1 MIAHSIFFYSFS
13 LIAIISAIMVTA
25 SKNTVHSVFFLIL
38 DFISISCLFIMIGAE
53 FLGMIMLIVYV
64 GAVAVLF
71 LFVVMMLNVA
81 QQKNQ
86 WFSSEGSSKHIPIG
100 LIISTII
107 FFELIIVIGGWKF
120 KPDLVISFGSP
131 EAARIS
137 FGLGIKHIMFCD
149 SPHANAVMRLTL
161 PLIQK
166 LLIPYIIPK
175 KEFSKYGIS
184 EKNIVQYKAIDAV
197 VTMKRETNEK
207 IASPFKNNNK
217 KNILI
222 RVEEE
227 EAAYTSK
234 SSKIIPII
242 QKIANDYKDENIIVL
257 GRYTKQILNLQ
268 KAVGNKVKI
277 IKMSFDGKY
286 LLKNTDIFIGSGG
299 TMTAESALMG
309 VPTISYN
316 AVPNIVEKF
325 LVKKY
330 LIKRETNPSKISNHI
345 KKIFELNGNQS
356 QKRAEK
362 IVTQMEDPI
371 EKLIQIIKN

>member
-1 MIAHSIFFYSFS
+1 MKIWIDILTPKQLLFSEPIIEKLGQKHDILCTSREYNEVTKLAKIRHFDLIFVGKHGGGDKKSKLKASIERIEK
-13 LIAIISAIMVTA
+13 LTKKI
-25 SKNTVHSVFFLIL
+25 N
-38 DFISISCLFIMIGAE
+38 
-53 FLGMIMLIVYV
+53 
-64 GAVAVLF
+64 
-71 LFVVMMLNVA
+71 
-81 QQKNQ
+81 
-86 WFSSEGSSKHIPIG
+86 
-100 LIISTII
+100 
-107 FFELIIVIGGWKF
+107 KF
-120 KPDLVISFGSP
+120 KPDVVISFGSP

-166 LLIPYIIPK
+166 LLIPYVIPK
-175 KEFSKYGIS
+175 KEFSKFGIN

-197 VTMKRETNEK
+197 VTMQRK
-207 IASPFKNNNK
+207 INQNIISPFKNNNK

-257 GRYTKQILNLQ
+257 GRYSQQIINLQ
-268 KAVGNKVKI
+268 KIIGKKIKI

-286 LLKNTDIFIGSGG
+286 LLNDTDVFIGSGG

-309 VPTISYN
+309 IPTISYN
-316 AVPNIVEKF
+316 AVPNIIENF
-325 LVKKY
+325 LVKKS
-330 LIKRETNPSKISNHI
+330 LVKRETNPKKVSNEI
-345 KKIFELNGNQS
+345 KRIFARKNDQD
-356 QKRAEK
+356 QKRAK
-362 IVTQMEDPI
+362 KVVKQMEDPI
-371 EKLIQIIKN
+371 EKLIKIIKN